1 MSHRDYDGYFES
13 CDYADQYGSEGD
25 WPYRLDQAV
34 TDDTTA
40 IQTALDTLVAGG
52 GADGP
57 ESYSR
62 LLYETYSDP
71 TVGWRTGAKRIVV
84 DFGDS
89 VPHDCDMSCWGYT
102 ESTGV
107 DPGRDATVGTE
118 DDLAILDV
126 IDGMADANII
136 LLEVQPYD
144 NFQSCWDPW
153 VATTGGS
160 FWKLGGFEV
169 DDMVD
174 VIISGLTTPEV
185 CGLTMVAEPG
195 YEAWLTSVVPA
206 SYDCFTPPAD
216 RVFDIVITVPEG
228 TECGNY
234 TFLVS
239 AVDEDGVSYGDQE
252 VTIHVPCV
260 IPVAVDI
267 KPGSCPN
274 AFNRGDK
281 GVLPVAILGSEE
293 VDVTMIDPDSIL
305 LEGVAPIRFAIED
318 VGAPLV
324 CMDECE
330 SCACWQGYPDGFDD
344 LTLKFDSPAIAATGV
359 VTGATVKGDPVP
371 LAITGA
377 LFDGTP
383 ITGGDCLW
391 VVK

>member
-1 MSHRDYDGYFES
+1 MVH
-13 CDYADQYGSEGD
+13 
-25 WPYRLDQAV
+25 
-34 TDDTTA
+34 
-40 IQTALDTLVAGG
+40 
-52 GADGP
+52 
-57 ESYSR
+57 
-62 LLYETYSDP
+62 
-71 TVGWRTGAKRIVV
+71 
-84 DFGDS
+84 FGDN
-89 VPHDCDMSCWGYT
+89 VPHDCNLEEGISGLSWT
-102 ESTGV
+102 TGA
-107 DPGRDATVGTE
+107 DPGRDEIMGTA
-118 DDLAILDV
+118 DDLDLQTVLNGMASNNVMLIECHSSNWDQVYWTYWVGITGGDLEFTGSSELVTDV
-126 IDGMADANII
+126 IDAVT
-136 LLEVQPYD
+136 E
-144 NFQSCWDPW
+144 
-153 VATTGGS
+153 
-160 FWKLGGFEV
+160 
-169 DDMVD
+169 
-174 VIISGLTTPEV
+174 GLATPEV
-185 CGLTMVAEPG
+185 TNVHFEAESP
-195 YEAWLTSVVPA
+195 YESWIDSDW
-206 SYDCFTPPAD
+206 SYSGPTDECIDAISITF
-216 RVFDIVITVPEG
+216 TVPEG
-228 TECGNY
+228 TDCGNY
-234 TFLVS
+234 TFTVS
-239 AVDEDGVSYGDQE
+239 AVDEDGVSYGDQV
-252 VTIHVPCV
+252 VTIHVPCF

-383 ITGGDCLW
+383 IAGGDCLW